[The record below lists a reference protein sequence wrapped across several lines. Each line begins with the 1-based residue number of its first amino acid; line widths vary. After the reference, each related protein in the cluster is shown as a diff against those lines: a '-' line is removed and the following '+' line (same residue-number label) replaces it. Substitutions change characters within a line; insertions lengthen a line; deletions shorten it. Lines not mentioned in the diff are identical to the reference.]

1 MSIRSAAQ
9 QPKHRAV
16 KAHVTQAPEGRLVCT
31 ELFCIFTVH
40 CKSSIPMKDLTPKD
54 ERIEIRLSAEDKAL
68 FKRVQK
74 LTRDRSFSSFVI
86 RVVKDYAQTIIA
98 EHERILASE
107 RDRQIFFDAVFGNVV
122 PNENLKE
129 AGKRYTSAIEK
140 R

>member
-1 MSIRSAAQ
+1 
-9 QPKHRAV
+9 
-16 KAHVTQAPEGRLVCT
+16 
-31 ELFCIFTVH
+31 
-40 CKSSIPMKDLTPKD
+40 MKDLTPKN